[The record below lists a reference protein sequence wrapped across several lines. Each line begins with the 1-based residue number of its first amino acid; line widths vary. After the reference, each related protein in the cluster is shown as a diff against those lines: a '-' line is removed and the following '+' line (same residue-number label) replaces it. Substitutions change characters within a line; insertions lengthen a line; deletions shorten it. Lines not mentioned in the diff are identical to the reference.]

1 MTTTTPRFLALLTLA
16 VLLAVVGLAVESDV
30 PAMAATAKKPPV
42 VLILMDE
49 FPVDQMLNSA
59 GRIDPVRYPNFAA
72 LAATGTWFKNA
83 STTYDSTTHAIPE
96 ILDAK
101 LPSAAAGPTYRSHP
115 ASVYTLFGRRG
126 YRVVDSEEA
135 TSICPP
141 RYCPHARS
149 SRPAILPFL
158 QKGRRERL
166 ERFFSQIK
174 PGRPTLYVKHILLPH
189 GPYLFLPSGKQTRL
203 SFRDPLP
210 GMNGPVG
217 FGDPFLTE
225 HNQQRLQLQIG
236 YADHELG
243 RLFARMRANG
253 TFNKALIAVTA
264 DHGISF
270 EVGVKDRRT
279 VTPGNID
286 EVAPVPMF
294 VKRPGQTKGST
305 SSVYARTID
314 LVPTIADILHM
325 PMYGGADGHSAFS
338 RAVRGRRFVR
348 MINRNFRGTITV
360 SAKHMEARRRAL
372 IRRKVALFG
381 QGDIASL
388 YTGIGPNRLLLGK
401 ASALLRPAG
410 LGKIRSTIING
421 AAMRLVN
428 PRSVVHATQVAGSIT
443 GGTKGSQ
450 RDLAVAVNGRIEAVG
465 SSFHL
470 RGSSKEDYAM
480 MVPEL
485 ALRPGRNVVDLY
497 EVTGKGTKLQLIA
510 RA

>member
-1 MTTTTPRFLALLTLA
+1 MNAPMPRLLVLFTVAALVA
-16 VLLAVVGLAVESDV
+16 AAGSGLGADG
-30 PAMAATAKKPPV
+30 AHAAAAKPPV

-49 FPVDQMLNSA
+49 FPVDQMLDSA

-96 ILDAK
+96 ILDAR
-101 LPSAAAGPTYRSHP
+101 LPTRAMGPTYASHP
-115 ASVYTLFGRRG
+115 NSVYTLFGSRG

-141 RYCPHARS
+141 RYCPQARRT
-149 SRPAILPFL
+149 RPAILPFL

-166 ERFFSQIK
+166 ERFFSRIA

-236 YADHELG
+236 FADHELG

-270 EVGVKDRRT
+270 QVGVKDRRT
-279 VTPGNID
+279 VTPSNID

-294 VKRPGQTKGST
+294 IKRPGQTRGST

-314 LVPTIADILHM
+314 LVPTIADILHIR
-325 PMYGGADGHSAFS
+325 MYRGADGHSAFS
-338 RAVRGRRFVR
+338 GAVRGRRFVR
-348 MINRNFRGTITV
+348 MINRSFRGTITV
-360 SAKHMEARRRAL
+360 SAKNMEARRRAL
-372 IRRKVALFG
+372 VRRKVRLFG
-381 QGDIASL
+381 QGDWASL
-388 YTGIGPNRLLLGK
+388 YTGIGPNRPLLGK
-401 ASALLRPAG
+401 LTQLLRPAG
-410 LGKIRSTIING
+410 LGQVRSKIMDG
-421 AAMRLVN
+421 ANMRLVN
-428 PRSVVHATQVAGSIT
+428 PKSVVHATQVAGSIT
-443 GGTKGSQ
+443 GGTKGAT
-450 RDLAVAVNGRIEAVG
+450 RDLAVAVNGRIQAVG
-465 SSFHL
+465 RSFHL
-470 RGSSKEDYAM
+470 RGSSKEDYAL

-485 ALRPGRNVVDLY
+485 SLLPGRNTVELY